1 MIYED
6 IVDVLSCL
14 GVEHHNYNGNGQL
27 TCSCPLAEWMHE
39 RGSDSR
45 PSMSIKVGDE
55 TSVYKCFACG
65 ESGTLASLV
74 TSYGNLARKED
85 IVQMGDQMLKHD
97 KPSMISS
104 LRRAVTS
111 ANDCTIKKRGPKTL
125 CSTILNRFLPAYDI
139 AESRNYLEGRGVSK
153 LDMMEFELLY
163 DPSFRRIVFPI
174 RNEEGSLVGAVGRS
188 LGEGPKFYN
197 YFGFEASKCLGGIHR
212 LSEEYD
218 KIILVEGMFDV
229 IKMCR
234 YEGKLNAQAVCTFKA
249 EASGDQCDIL
259 SSIAKPVIV
268 CYDGDMAG
276 YKGANK
282 TMKRLNGLVP
292 YLKNAKLPE
301 GGDVDSVSYEDFTR
315 CLKKVGVTTDE

>member
-1 MIYED
+1 MRYED

-14 GVEHHNYNGNGQL
+14 GVEQHNYNGNGQL

-39 RGSDSR
+39 SGSDSK
-45 PSMSIKVGDE
+45 PSMSIKVGE
-55 TSVYKCFACG
+55 QTSVYKCFACG

-74 TSYGNLARKED
+74 SSYGNLSRKTD
-85 IVQMGDQMLKHD
+85 LVKMGDQMLKSD
-97 KPSMISS
+97 RPSMISS
-104 LRRAVTS
+104 LRRAVSS
-111 ANDCTIKKRGPKTL
+111 ANDCTIKKRTAKTL
-125 CSTILNRFLPAYDI
+125 SSTILNRFLPVYDI
-139 AESRNYLEGRGVSK
+139 SKSRLYLEQRG
-153 LDMMEFELLY
+153 LTREDMEEFELLY

-174 RNEEGSLVGAVGRS
+174 RNQEGSLVGAVGRA
-188 LGEGPKFYN
+188 LDDGPKFYN
-197 YFGFEASKCLGGIHR
+197 YFGFEASKCLGGLHR
-212 LSEEYD
+212 LSEDYD

-229 IKMCR
+229 IKVRR
-234 YEGKLNAQAVCTFKA
+234 YEERLNAQAVCTFKA
-249 EASGDQCDIL
+249 EASAEQCDIL

-276 YKGANK
+276 FKGANK

-301 GGDVDSVSYEDFTR
+301 GGDVDSVSYEIFTR